1 MDFDR
6 RSMSSD
12 SSPYMKE
19 LDREMP
25 GSPARGVRT
34 RASYSTVELG
44 SRTWSA
50 DLIPCGLRCGLFVDL
65 VDDTEL
71 KLHYVG

>member
-6 RSMSSD
+6 RSKSSD

-25 GSPARGVRT
+25 GSPACGVRT
-34 RASYSTVELG
+34 RASYSIVELG
-44 SRTWSA
+44 WRTWSV
-50 DLIPCGLRCGLFVDL
+50 DVIPCGLRCGLFVDL
-65 VDDTEL
+65 VDDAEL
-71 KLHYVG
+71 KLHYAG